1 LPKSDSKPSKAAS
14 QDQQP
19 DGPRW
24 TSHVALQC
32 CVEIDSSAFW
42 RFNDAVKFPIRAAV
56 ATEENEAVLKTKTGV
71 GKQTTER

>member
-1 LPKSDSKPSKAAS
+1 LPKSDSKPSKAALKVS
-14 QDQQP
+14 NST
-19 DGPRW
+19 GLARPRM
-24 TSHVALQC
+24 SHCNV
-32 CVEIDSSAFW
+32 VETDSSAFW